1 MTNDVLSRRL
11 AVIVAADVV
20 GYSRLM
26 EADESGTLAQLKSI
40 RKELIDPKIS
50 EHRGRLVKT
59 TGDGLLMEFFS
70 VTDGVHGAIEIQEAM
85 AERNAAVPADRRLQ
99 FRIGINLG
107 EIITEGEDIYGT
119 GVNVAARL
127 EALAEPGGICVSA
140 SVHEQIQSL
149 QGLGFEDL
157 GEQLVKNMSR
167 PVRSFALRTSSSN
180 PIAYQRVS
188 RSQFNE
194 RSDED
199 GATHRRMVPS
209 IAVLPFTN
217 LSGDAEQEYFADG
230 IAEDIITALSKISNL
245 LVISRNSTFAYKGKA
260 VDAHAVGRELNVRYV
275 LEGSVRKAGGRVR
288 ITAQLVEALGRQQLW
303 AVRFDR
309 ELSDIFALQD
319 EITSNVVAALQLK
332 LVEGEQAR
340 VWHRGTKNFEA
351 WECLMQGLQLF
362 RHFTK
367 DDNAKAR
374 VLFRRSLELD
384 PNYAVGLVWL
394 AWTYWSEARFHWTA
408 TPEDALNHADELA
421 RCASAID
428 DNLSEGQ
435 ALLGAIYLM
444 KKSYEEAIAHGRRSI
459 EIEPNAADATA
470 TLAMTLSWCGRP
482 AEAVELVKRAMRLS
496 PIHSAWYLAVFAH
509 AYRLMLRYDEAVD
522 VYKQAIA
529 LAPNQIAA
537 HLGLT
542 ICYAQTGQIELARVQ
557 GREILRVSPKFDMA
571 LYAKSLTYQDPED
584 SRRSLDALAK
594 AFAPVAVI
602 RSAAAA

>member
-20 GYSRLM
+20 GFSRLM
-26 EADESGTLAQLKSI
+26 EADEAGTLAQLKSI
-40 RKELIDPKIS
+40 RKELIDPKIA

-59 TGDGLLMEFFS
+59 TGDGLLMEFSS
-70 VTDGVHGAIEIQEAM
+70 VTDGVQSAIEIQEAL
-85 AERNAAVPADRRLQ
+85 AERNRTVPTDRRLL
-99 FRIGINLG
+99 FRMGINLG

-127 EALAEPGGICVSA
+127 ESLADPGGICVSA

-157 GEQLVKNMSR
+157 GEQLVKNLSR
-167 PVRSFALRTSSSN
+167 PVRSFALRTMSAD

-188 RSQFNE
+188 RFNARE
-194 RSDED
+194 SDGD
-199 GATHRRMVPS
+199 GGSHRRVPS

-217 LSGDAEQEYFADG
+217 LSGDPEQEYFADG
-230 IAEDIITALSKISNL
+230 IAEDIITSLLKISNL
-245 LVISRNSTFAYKGKA
+245 LVISRNSTFAYKCKA
-260 VDAHAVGRELNVRYV
+260 VDAHTIGRELNVRYV
-275 LEGSVRKAGGRVR
+275 LEGSVRKAGDRVR
-288 ITAQLVEALGRQQLW
+288 ITAQLVEAVGRQQLW
-303 AVRFDR
+303 ASRFDR
-309 ELSDIFALQD
+309 QINDIFALQD
-319 EITSNVVAALQLK
+319 DITSNVVSALHVR

-351 WECLMQGLQLF
+351 WECMMQGLQLF

-367 DDNAKAR
+367 DDNSKAR
-374 VLFRRSLELD
+374 VLFRKALDLD
-384 PNYAVGLVWL
+384 PNYAMGFVWL
-394 AWTYWSEARFHWTA
+394 AWTYWSDARFHWA
-408 TPEDALNHADELA
+408 DAADDALNHADELA
-421 RCASAID
+421 RCASSLD
-428 DNLSEGQ
+428 DNLSEGH

-444 KKSYEEAIAHGRRSI
+444 KKSYDEAIVHGMRAI
-459 EIEPNAADATA
+459 ELEPNAADATA
-470 TLAMTLSWCGRP
+470 TLAMTLNWCSRP
-482 AEAVELVKRAMRLS
+482 AEAAELVKHAMRLS
-496 PIHSAWYLAVFAH
+496 PIHSAWYLAVLAH

-542 ICYAQTGQIELARVQ
+542 ICYAQAGQVELARIQ

-571 LYAKSLTYQDPED
+571 TYAKSLTYKDPED
-584 SRRSLDALAK
+584 SRRSLEALAK
-594 AFAPVAVI
+594 AFAPSMVVHT
-602 RSAAAA
+602 AAA